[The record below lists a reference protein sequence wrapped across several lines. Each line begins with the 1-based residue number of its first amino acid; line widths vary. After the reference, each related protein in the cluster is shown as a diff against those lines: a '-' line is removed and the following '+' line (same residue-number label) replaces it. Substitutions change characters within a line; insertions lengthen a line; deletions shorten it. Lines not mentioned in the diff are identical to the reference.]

1 MLIYNRQTGTYIE
14 EIEYKKELIDFLY
27 NTIIGRILLKTVAAR
42 PWFSKIKAKY
52 QNSTKSHKDI
62 APFIKKYNIDANAD
76 DYCTFNEFFTRK
88 KEYQTNA
95 NEKELIS
102 IADSKLS
109 VYTISSDLILKI
121 KNTEYLLDELVD
133 KKVNLSEYKNG
144 TCLVFRLSVNDYHR
158 YVFFDDGVFKNN
170 YYIKGMLHTIR
181 PIAHNHKVFS
191 KNCREVSVLQT
202 KTFGDVV
209 QIEIG
214 AMLVGK
220 IKNHPITEFKRL
232 DEKGYFE
239 YGGSTIVILLKN
251 NIKIDSDIVNETQV
265 HIGERIGVLCSK
277 D

>member
-1 MLIYNRQTGTYIE
+1 
-14 EIEYKKELIDFLY
+14 
-27 NTIIGRILLKTVAAR
+27 
-42 PWFSKIKAKY
+42 
-52 QNSTKSHKDI
+52 
-62 APFIKKYNIDANAD
+62 
-76 DYCTFNEFFTRK
+76 
-88 KEYQTNA
+88 
-95 NEKELIS
+95 
-102 IADSKLS
+102 
-109 VYTISSDLILKI
+109 
-121 KNTEYLLDELVD
+121 
-133 KKVNLSEYKNG
+133 
-144 TCLVFRLSVNDYHR
+144 
-158 YVFFDDGVFKNN
+158 VFKNN